1 MGLFKKRSQK
11 ISDNT
16 LSSHIANYVNSRQR
30 KLADYLNIRTR
41 NVSGTA
47 LLFGLIVFCA
57 AFGSYLIYLLVNAFG
72 AFN

>member
-1 MGLFKKRSQK
+1 MGLFKKRSPRV
-11 ISDNT
+11 SHDT
-16 LSSHIANYVNSRQR
+16 LSSHIANYVNSRKR

-47 LLFGLIVFCA
+47 LLFGLIVFCV
-57 AFGSYLIYLLVNAFG
+57 AFGSYLIYLLANAFC